1 MNERVDRVAID
12 LDYEPSIHFQGYN
25 GRQIMKSHNND
36 SLRTEFGT
44 FRVHRAFLFLSIKL

>member
-1 MNERVDRVAID
+1 MNERVDKAAID

-25 GRQIMKSHNND
+25 GRQIMELHNND